1 MRQILRPKVLSF
13 CLQQTVLVWIFGKNR
28 RQFRD
33 IGSKLPQ
40 LPVEVYSFFNK
51 ELQTQALLAPFM
63 QHELNKRTQIP
74 NSKGELV
81 LEHTLRQIMF
91 FTDPVVNINNL
102 TQDQVDTFTSFWTKT
117 IVLKIEDNI
126 RLRFLH
132 FHNYPIDFY
141 PP

>member
-1 MRQILRPKVLSF
+1 MF
-13 CLQQTVLVWIFGKNR
+13 
-28 RQFRD
+28 
-33 IGSKLPQ
+33 
-40 LPVEVYSFFNK
+40 YSFFNK

-81 LEHTLRQIMF
+81 LKHTLRQIMF